1 MFLNVLN
8 YESLQLKRVLLKQV
22 SKVLFE
28 VQVLKAGSGDSILI
42 TYADEIGVPRNI
54 LIDGGTGQIYQK
66 SLKAIMEKLEQL
78 DLIIVTHIDL
88 DHIGGINKL
97 LGSEHRSK
105 IQKVYFNSASLL
117 RKNDSTLVSISD
129 GVKLTDYLSMHGI
142 EIHHEP
148 IYTGSETVEH
158 GLSIRFL
165 SPTIEAL
172 AYLEKQWTEFEVENT
187 LISAT
192 TLYDDR
198 CLSDIA
204 QDPFEEKRLLQDIAN
219 WSSLAFE
226 IIYKDVRILFL
237 GDAKDS
243 VIVESLKANGFGKHN
258 QYKVDYIKL
267 SHHGSKYNTS
277 HEFLEIIDCNNFIFS
292 TNGTHDHPHIETM
305 ARILCH
311 PKRDRLRQINLYFN
325 YSKDEYLS
333 KQIRLLT
340 EEEEKSF
347 NCKAIYDHTVFNLG
361 EVISA

>member
-1 MFLNVLN
+1 MELITNN
-8 YESLQLKRVLLKQV
+8 
-22 SKVLFE
+22 LFKINI
-28 VQVLKAGSGDSILI
+28 LKAGSGDSILI
-42 TYADEIGVPRNI
+42 TYADETGVPRNI

-66 SLKAIMEKLEQL
+66 SLKAVMEKLEQL
-78 DLIIVTHIDL
+78 DLVIVTHIDL

-97 LGSEHRSK
+97 LGSDHRSK
-105 IQKVYFNSASLL
+105 IQKVYFNSAALL

-129 GVKLTDYLSMHGI
+129 GIKLTDYLSMHGI
-142 EIHHEP
+142 GIHHDP
-148 IYTGSETVEH
+148 IYAGSETVEH

-172 AYLEKQWTEFEVENT
+172 TCLEKQWTEFEVENT
-187 LISAT
+187 LISAIT
-192 TLYDDR
+192 PNDDR

-204 QDPFEEKRLLQDIAN
+204 QDPFEENKPLQDIAN

-226 IIYKDVRILFL
+226 IIYKGLRILFL

-243 VIVESLKANGFGKHN
+243 VIVESLKANGFGMHN

-277 HEFLEIIDCNNFIFS
+277 HEFLGIVDCNNFIFS
-292 TNGTHDHPHIETM
+292 TNGTHNHPHIETI

-311 PKRDRLRQINLYFN
+311 QKRDHQRQINLYFN
-325 YSKDEYLS
+325 YLKDEYQS

-340 EEEEKSF
+340 EEEEELF
-347 NCKAIYDHTVFNLG
+347 NCKSIYDHTVFNLG
-361 EVISA
+361 EMISA